1 MRMLAAASACSLG
14 EADVAET
21 LGSQSRG
28 KPMGSYTNCKAWLRA
43 GFLLGAAVV
52 GGAVTARQP
61 VSSVRFQPIFT
72 IDFPDPFVMAHENGF
87 VAFAT
92 NATELRANVQMARS
106 PDLKSW
112 SLIQTGGRLHDAMP
126 QLPSWAEPGRTWAP
140 EGMRIGGRYV
150 LYFSARERKSGL
162 QCVGVATSEEV
173 LGPYVSRASAPLM
186 CQRDLGGTIDASPF
200 RDRDGTLYL
209 YYKNDGN
216 NPSVLKPSQ
225 IWVQRLAPD
234 GLSLTG
240 AAKPL
245 IGNTLKWEW
254 RVVESPTM
262 TRASDGSYVLFFSA
276 NHFGWE
282 NDQRLSNYAIGYAVC
297 QGPEGPCT
305 KAPENPILKSYH
317 GKRRGCLSGPGH
329 QTVLETGGRQYLVFH
344 AWSATARCLR
354 AGQGRYMYVAP
365 LTWNGATP
373 VIGPSLR

>member
-1 MRMLAAASACSLG
+1 MS
-14 EADVAET
+14 T
-21 LGSQSRG
+21 L
-28 KPMGSYTNCKAWLRA
+28 LRA
-43 GFLLGAAVV
+43 GCLLGAAVAGDLV
-52 GGAVTARQP
+52 MARQP
-61 VSSVRFQPIFT
+61 DSGTRLQPTFAT
-72 IDFPDPFVMAHENGF
+72 DFPDPFIIAADDGY

-92 NATELRANVQMARS
+92 NATELRANVQVARS

-112 SLIQTGGRLHDAMP
+112 SLMEAGGRLHDAMP
-126 QLPSWAEPGRTWAP
+126 QLPPWAEAGRTWAP
-140 EGMRIGGRYV
+140 EVMQIAGRYV
-150 LYFSARERKSGL
+150 LYFTARERGTGL
-162 QCVGVATSEEV
+162 QCVGAAASKQLT
-173 LGPYVSRASAPLM
+173 GPYVSQDLAPLV

-200 RDRDGTLYL
+200 RDRNGSLYL

-216 NPSVLKPSQ
+216 NPLVLKPSQ
-225 IWVQRLAPD
+225 IWVQPLTPD

-254 RVVESPTM
+254 RVVESPAM
-262 TRASDGSYVLFFSA
+262 TLASNGSYVLFFSA

-282 NDQRLSNYAIGYAVC
+282 NDQRLSNYAIGYATC
-297 QGPEGPCT
+297 AGPQGPCT
-305 KAPENPILKSYH
+305 KAPENPILKSYY
-317 GKRRGCLSGPGH
+317 GKSRGCLSGPGH

-373 VIGPSLR
+373 VIGASLR